1 MIDLTD
7 KVAIVTGGAR
17 GIGRGICL
25 ALAGQGADIAV
36 ADMNGQG
43 AESVAGE
50 VAGMGRQGV
59 AIAVDVT
66 DRKSVDNLV
75 RQVMDRFGKTDILIN
90 DAGVIGASGWQE
102 RETPSDEDWELV
114 LAVNLRGV
122 AVVTEATIP
131 HMKERRYGKI
141 INIASIAARQGS
153 QAAPHYAASKAA
165 VVNLTQSHALQLAA
179 YDINVNAICPG
190 TLWTSMYEQVARQR
204 SNFDA
209 DPTMRGLQDREY
221 FARAVETRVPMKKAQ
236 TPEDIGNLAAFLAS
250 DDAHNITG
258 QAINVD
264 GGSRMN

>member
-7 KVAIVTGGAR
+7 NIAIVTGGAR

-25 ALAGQGADIAV
+25 ALAEQGADIAV

-59 AIAVDVT
+59 AIVVDVT

-102 RETPSDEDWELV
+102 RENPSDEDWELV

-141 INIASIAARQGS
+141 INIASIAARQG
-153 QAAPHYAASKAA
+153 
-165 VVNLTQSHALQLAA
+165 
-179 YDINVNAICPG
+179 
-190 TLWTSMYEQVARQR
+190 
-204 SNFDA
+204 
-209 DPTMRGLQDREY
+209 
-221 FARAVETRVPMKKAQ
+221 
-236 TPEDIGNLAAFLAS
+236 
-250 DDAHNITG
+250 
-258 QAINVD
+258 
-264 GGSRMN
+264 